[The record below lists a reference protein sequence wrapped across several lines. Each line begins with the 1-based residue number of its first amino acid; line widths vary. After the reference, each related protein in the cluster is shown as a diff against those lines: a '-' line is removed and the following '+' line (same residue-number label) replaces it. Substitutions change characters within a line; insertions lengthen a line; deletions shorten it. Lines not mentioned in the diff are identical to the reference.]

1 MMSLDQNIKMDTNR
15 STEEPIGVRL
25 PPRGMAVL
33 LLVGPAFIWTAE
45 YIGTGEILLA
55 TRAGSVLGAMILWAV
70 VLGIFLKYWI
80 GMSGARY
87 TACTGEGM
95 VDMFARIPGPRN
107 WAVWIVLVVQF
118 VAATIS
124 IGAVATAAGAFLN
137 RLVPVLPGSVAGWIV
152 VTFAFLIA
160 WTGAFDLLKAV
171 MSFFVI
177 LIVIGALYVAVQVF
191 PGIGVLLKSLT
202 FHLPE
207 VPAWATAQGVQPNVW
222 REIMPLLGWGAGG
235 FASQVWYT
243 YWVLGAEYGAAEG
256 RGYGRPAD
264 AEKLRNMTHA
274 TAERIKGWCRVVY
287 TDATL
292 AFAIGTVVTSGF
304 VLAGAGVLRLHEIV
318 PKGDGVEM
326 AGSISSI
333 FSLQWGSIGAIIFLV
348 AAVAALVGTLLGQL
362 SGWPRLLADAFRIVI
377 PAVPRRFGWKTQ
389 FRFFALIFFCT
400 NMVIVYVMQENPIG
414 LVRTAALLDGILLT
428 ALQAVWVA
436 VGLYIVMPKMLSKEA
451 YAVLR
456 PSWIFAVGLAAGAVV
471 FGWLTV
477 TEAIPQILGFISGG
491 R

>member
-1 MMSLDQNIKMDTNR
+1 MDTKR
-15 STEEPIGVRL
+15 SSDERNGVRV
-25 PPRGMAVL
+25 PPRGLAIL

-45 YIGTGEILLA
+45 YIGTGEIMLA
-55 TRAGSVLGAMILWAV
+55 TRSGAVLGTMILWAV
-70 VLGIFLKYWI
+70 LLGVFLKYWI

-124 IGAVATAAGAFLN
+124 IGAVATATGAFLN
-137 RLVPVLPGSVAGWIV
+137 RLVPALPGSVAGWIV
-152 VTFAFLIA
+152 ATFAFLIA

-171 MSFFVI
+171 MSFFVL
-177 LIVIGALYVAVQVF
+177 LIVIGAVYVAIQVF
-191 PGIGVLLKSLT
+191 PGLGVLLKSLT

-207 VPAWATAQGVQPNVW
+207 VPTWATAQGIQPNVW

-235 FASQVWYT
+235 FASQVFYT
-243 YWVLGAEYGAAEG
+243 YWVLGAGYGAAEG

-264 AEKLRNMTHA
+264 VGMLRSMTSG

-287 TDATL
+287 TDATIAL
-292 AFAIGTVVTSGF
+292 IIGTVVTSVF
-304 VLAGAGVLRLHEIV
+304 VLAGAGVLRMRQIV
-318 PKGDGVEM
+318 PKGDGVEL
-326 AGSISSI
+326 AGNIASI
-333 FSLQWGSIGAIIFLV
+333 FSVQWGAIGGVIFLV

-362 SGWPRLLADAFRIVI
+362 SGWPRLLADTFRIVI
-377 PAVPRRFGWKTQ
+377 PAVPRRFSWKTQ
-389 FRFFALIFFCT
+389 FRFFALLFFCT
-400 NMVIVYVMQENPIG
+400 NMVIVYVMQKNPIG
-414 LVRTAALLDGILLT
+414 IVRLGALLDGILLT
-428 ALQAVWVA
+428 ALQAIWVA
-436 VGLYIVMPKMLSKEA
+436 VGLYVVMPKMLSKEA

-456 PSWIFAVGLAAGAVV
+456 PSWVFAFGLAVGALV

-477 TEAIPQILGFISGG
+477 TEAIPQILSLVAGG